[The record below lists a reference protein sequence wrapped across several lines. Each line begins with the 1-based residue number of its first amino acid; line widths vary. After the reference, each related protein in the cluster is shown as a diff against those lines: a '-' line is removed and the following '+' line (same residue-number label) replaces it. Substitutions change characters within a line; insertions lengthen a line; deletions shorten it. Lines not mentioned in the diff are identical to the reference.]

1 MARILPRYLRQDGD
15 VGFGL
20 ADLSQSIFATLG
32 LAGTENRLALAQS
45 RRTCLLLID
54 GMGSKSLESYK
65 SQFPIFASVKSS
77 SDLASHFPSTTV
89 TNLTSLGTG
98 ELPGVHGMLG
108 YTVRVPNS
116 GTPGRLLNALKWD
129 DRVDPLF
136 WQKVPTLFERG
147 MEHGITVTNIAE
159 KRYEGSAFTQAALR
173 GAKYVGANRS
183 EEMVNAAAQAL
194 AEPYSFTY
202 LYINALDHAG
212 HNDGVGSEKW
222 MLALSQVAELITSLM
237 ARLPKN
243 TDLYVTADH
252 GMVNVGEKIILGQD
266 NGLMNNITL
275 VGGEPR
281 ARHMYV
287 AQGSAAETIAQW
299 REYLGERATIY
310 SREEMVANQTFGAVV
325 SQDSLERM
333 GDFMAIANDEMILI
347 DPERASQE
355 SSMVGHHGGVTE
367 MESAIPLLKF
377 L

>member
-1 MARILPRYLRQDGD
+1 M
-15 VGFGL
+15 GFGL
-20 ADLSQSIFATLG
+20 ADLSQSIFASLG
-32 LAGTENRLALAQS
+32 LSVVENRLVLAPS
-45 RRTCLLLID
+45 RRSCLLLID
-54 GMGSKSLESYK
+54 GMGSNSLESYR
-65 SQFPIFASVKSS
+65 SQFPIFAAVKSAS
-77 SDLASHFPSTTV
+77 QLTSHFPSTTV

-129 DRVDPLF
+129 DRVDPLS

-147 MEHGITVTNIAE
+147 MQHGITVTNIAE
-159 KRYEGSAFTQAALR
+159 KRYAGSAFTQAALR

-183 EEMVNAAAQAL
+183 EEMVIAAAEAL
-194 AEPYSFTY
+194 AEPNSFTY

-222 MLALSQVAELITSLM
+222 MLALGQVAELITSLIT
-237 ARLPKN
+237 RLPRN

-252 GMVNVGEKIILGQD
+252 GMINVGEKIILGRD
-266 NGLMNNITL
+266 NTLMDNITL

-287 AQGSAAETIAQW
+287 AEGSAAETIAQW
-299 REYLGERATIY
+299 REYFGERATIY
-310 SREEMVANQTFGAVV
+310 SREELVAHQTFGAVV

-333 GDFMAIANDEMILI
+333 GDFMAIAHGEMILI
-347 DPERASQE
+347 DPERVSQE

-367 MESAIPLLKF
+367 LESVIPLLTF

>member
-1 MARILPRYLRQDGD
+1 M
-15 VGFGL
+15 GFGL

-32 LAGTENRLALAQS
+32 LPGTENRLALAES

-65 SQFPIFASVKSS
+65 SQFPIFATVKSTS
-77 SDLASHFPSTTV
+77 ELASHFPSTTV

-147 MEHGITVTNIAE
+147 VEHGISVTNIAE

-183 EEMVNAAAQAL
+183 DEMVKAAVAAL

-222 MLALSQVAELITSLM
+222 LLALGQIAELISALM

-243 TDLYVTADH
+243 TDLYITADH
-252 GMVNVGEKIILGQD
+252 GMVNVGEKIVLGQD
-266 NGLMNNITL
+266 NKLMDNITL

-287 AQGSAAETIAQW
+287 NEGAAPEAIAQW
-299 REYLGERATIY
+299 REYLGGRATIY

-325 SQDSLERM
+325 SPESCERM
-333 GDFMAIANDEMILI
+333 GDFMAIAHDEVILI
-347 DPERASQE
+347 DPSRVPQE

-367 MESAIPLLKF
+367 LETAIPLLKF

>member
-1 MARILPRYLRQDGD
+1 M
-15 VGFGL
+15 GFGL

-32 LAGTENRLALAQS
+32 LPGTENRLALAES

-65 SQFPIFASVKSS
+65 SQFPIFAAVQSTSE
-77 SDLASHFPSTTV
+77 LASHFPSTTV

-108 YTVRVPNS
+108 YTVRIPDS

-129 DRVDPLF
+129 ERVDPLF

-147 MEHGITVTNIAE
+147 MQHGITVTNIAE

-173 GAKYVGANRS
+173 GANYVGANRS
-183 EEMVNAAAQAL
+183 EEMVKAAVEAL

-222 MLALSQVAELITSLM
+222 MLALGQVAELISALM

-252 GMVNVGEKIILGQD
+252 GMVNVGEKIVLGQD
-266 NGLMNNITL
+266 NGLMDNITL

-287 AQGSAAETIAQW
+287 TEGSEAETIAQW
-299 REYLGERATIY
+299 REYLGKRATIY
-310 SREEMVANQTFGAVV
+310 SREELVSNQTFGAVV
-325 SQDSLERM
+325 SPESFDRM
-333 GDFMAIANDEMILI
+333 GDFMAIAHEEVILI
-347 DPERASQE
+347 DPTRVPQE
-355 SSMVGHHGGVTE
+355 SSMIGHHGGVTE

>member
-1 MARILPRYLRQDGD
+1 M
-15 VGFGL
+15 GFGL
-20 ADLSQSIFATLG
+20 ADLSQSIFASLG
-32 LAGTENRLALAQS
+32 LPGTQNRLALSES

-54 GMGSKSLESYK
+54 GMGSRLLESYK
-65 SQFPIFASVKSS
+65 SQFPIFASVKSVS
-77 SDLASHFPSTTV
+77 ELGSHFPSTTV

-108 YTVRVPNS
+108 YTVRIPNS
-116 GTPGRLLNALKWD
+116 GNPGRLLNALKWD
-129 DRVDPLF
+129 ERVDPLF
-136 WQKVPTLFERG
+136 WQKIPTLFERG

-173 GAKYVGANRS
+173 GATYVGANRG
-183 EEMVNAAAQAL
+183 EEMVIAAAEAL

-212 HNDGVGSEKW
+212 HNDGIGSEKW
-222 MLALSQVAELITSLM
+222 ILALSQVAEIISALV

-252 GMVNVGEKIILGQD
+252 GMVNVGEKIILGMD
-266 NGLMNNITL
+266 NPLMENITL

-287 AQGSAAETIAQW
+287 TEGSSVDSIALW
-299 REYLGERATIY
+299 REYLGDRATIY
-310 SREEMVANQTFGAVV
+310 SRAELVTGHSFGAVV

-333 GDFMAIANDEMILI
+333 GDFMAIANEEVILI
-347 DPERASQE
+347 DPSRVAQE
-355 SSMVGHHGGVTE
+355 SSMVGHHGGMTE
-367 MESAIPLLKF
+367 METSIPLLKF

>member
-1 MARILPRYLRQDGD
+1 MEKRTLGRTGLHVSRIGLGTMTWGRDTDEHEAANQLRIYLDAGGSFIDTAAVYGDGD
-15 VGFGL
+15 AERVIGGFLGTLVGR
-20 ADLSQSIFATLG
+20 S
-32 LAGTENRLALAQS
+32 
-45 RRTCLLLID
+45 
-54 GMGSKSLESYK
+54 
-65 SQFPIFASVKSS
+65 
-77 SDLASHFPSTTV
+77 SHFY
-89 TNLTSLGTG
+89 
-98 ELPGVHGMLG
+98 G
-108 YTVRVPNS
+108 YRLQMS
-116 GTPGRLLNALKWD
+116 SPGRLLNALKWD